1 MSDKIS
7 AEAIHH
13 KADNIMRV
21 PADMR
26 PSMARALRPQ
36 VKALAAQLNTQH
48 EWLFAH
54 REHQRFTWFE
64 AQWLNDL
71 DHYEAACDVLAGIP
85 EQKGLVA

>member
-7 AEAIHH
+7 AAGIHS

-36 VKALAAQLNTQH
+36 VIALAGQLTRQH
-48 EWLFAH
+48 EWLFANKDH
-54 REHQRFTWFE
+54 PRFTEFE
-64 AQWLNDL
+64 DHWLTDL
-71 DHYEAACDVLAGIP
+71 RHYEAACDVLAGIP
-85 EQKGLVA
+85 EQKGLAA